1 MGRRRLAEP
10 GGRAGRDRV
19 AAEVQD
25 RCRRGPRSPPSTSEI
40 AIPFCFWFA
49 GLSPFSQSLSFVRVH
64 RCRRPLPAASAVDWC
79 PHGATDSDEISY
91 FQHMQPPRC
100 SGPMCGPVANP
111 SHLYLRRWRLLFL
124 SQSRPPPC
132 WRSTR
137 ISDGDGDRQAVG
149 LPEGAAGDSARP
161 LAAGRVVDAH
171 GNGGREHGTGSGQVR
186 AGGSRRGHVDVHPGY
201 TIQGMENSK
210 EFADK
215 LFGICRGR
223 GTLSRMK
230 ALTRIG
236 SERWN
241 MNIDGMLTEDE
252 VKKVA
257 TQMITEK
264 TTAGPFDRP
273 RYSKSSLV

>member
-1 MGRRRLAEP
+1 MG
-10 GGRAGRDRV
+10 
-19 AAEVQD
+19 
-25 RCRRGPRSPPSTSEI
+25 
-40 AIPFCFWFA
+40 
-49 GLSPFSQSLSFVRVH
+49 
-64 RCRRPLPAASAVDWC
+64 
-79 PHGATDSDEISY
+79 
-91 FQHMQPPRC
+91 
-100 SGPMCGPVANP
+100 
-111 SHLYLRRWRLLFL
+111 
-124 SQSRPPPC
+124 
-132 WRSTR
+132 
-137 ISDGDGDRQAVG
+137 
-149 LPEGAAGDSARP
+149 
-161 LAAGRVVDAH
+161 
-171 GNGGREHGTGSGQVR
+171 
-186 AGGSRRGHVDVHPGY
+186 
-201 TIQGMENSK
+201 IQGMENSK

-273 RYSKSSLV
+273 CHSKSSLVQFATTKIRGLVVCKGGYLRGGCHPDWNLIQSISLSEVSY